1 MPWYEIVQL
10 ILLILIM
17 VAMLP
22 RSRP

>member
-17 VAMLP
+17 LAMLP